1 MARND
6 KANTQL
12 ILLVV
17 SAIVAT
23 VKFLI
28 EVNKKG
34 LWKEFFIST
43 PIFGGFWYVLHLLYS
58 GQKISLSFFL
68 IALLIAFIVYCIYW
82 SGLFNKSPYK
92 QFSRYEI
99 TKNKASWA
107 QQEWWWSL
115 DGWQFEQEV
124 AKIFISKGFNATV
137 TRATGDGGVDIIL
150 EKDGFR
156 SIVQCKHH
164 NNPVGPNDARALWG
178 CKDDFQADEVIL
190 IASSGITKG
199 AADYINNKPNYTV
212 YTLDDI
218 IEMSQSGQYSYIN
231 NSYNHQEEY
240 EEDQE
245 EIEEENTANEYNEEI
260 EEEPQEEEHD
270 VVEEEPQE
278 EYEEEEYEE
287 EEYEE
292 EEYDEEEISPK
303 ENIEDK
309 ALEISEIYNIDF
321 EDALDML
328 KDYSYEEVIEELE
341 NYIKQN

>member
-58 GQKISLSFFL
+58 GQRISLSFFL

-82 SGLFNKSPYK
+82 SGLFTKSPYQ
-92 QFSRYEI
+92 QFSRFEI
-99 TKNKASWA
+99 TKNKTSWA

-218 IEMSQSGQYSYIN
+218 IEMSQTEQYI
-231 NSYNHQEEY
+231 NSYNR
-240 EEDQE
+240 QE
-245 EIEEENTANEYNEEI
+245 EIEEYRKY
-260 EEEPQEEEHD
+260 H
-270 VVEEEPQE
+270 
-278 EYEEEEYEE
+278 
-287 EEYEE
+287 
-292 EEYDEEEISPK
+292 
-303 ENIEDK
+303 
-309 ALEISEIYNIDF
+309 
-321 EDALDML
+321 
-328 KDYSYEEVIEELE
+328 
-341 NYIKQN
+341 

>member
-1 MARND
+1 MARNN

-12 ILLVV
+12 ILLVT

-34 LWKEFFIST
+34 LWREFFIST

-58 GQKISLSFFL
+58 GKTISLSFFL

-82 SGLFNKSPYK
+82 SGLFNKSPYQ

-99 TKNKASWA
+99 TKNKTSWA

-124 AKIFISKGFNATV
+124 AKIFISKGYNATV

-218 IEMSQSGQYSYIN
+218 IEMSQSEQYI
-231 NSYNHQEEY
+231 NSYNHKEEIEEY
-240 EEDQE
+240 EEEPQE
-245 EIEEENTANEYNEEI
+245 KSNADEYNEEI
-260 EEEPQEEEHD
+260 EEEPQEKNKE
-270 VVEEEPQE
+270 V
-278 EYEEEEYEE
+278 
-287 EEYEE
+287 
-292 EEYDEEEISPK
+292 SPK

-341 NYIKQN
+341 NYIKQH

>member
-58 GQKISLSFFL
+58 GQTISLSFFL

-82 SGLFNKSPYK
+82 SGLFTKSPYQ
-92 QFSRYEI
+92 QFSRFEI
-99 TKNKASWA
+99 TKNKTSWA

-218 IEMSQSGQYSYIN
+218 IEMSQTEQYI
-231 NSYNHQEEY
+231 NSYNR
-240 EEDQE
+240 QE
-245 EIEEENTANEYNEEI
+245 EIEEYQEENTTDDYNEEI
-260 EEEPQEEEHD
+260 EEYQEENTTDDYNEEIEEYQEEEEM
-270 VVEEEPQE
+270 EENTQE
-278 EYEEEEYEE
+278 EH
-287 EEYEE
+287 
-292 EEYDEEEISPK
+292 EEISPK

-321 EDALDML
+321 EQTLDML

>member
-58 GQKISLSFFL
+58 GQTISLSFFL

-82 SGLFNKSPYK
+82 SGLFTKSPYQ
-92 QFSRYEI
+92 QFSRFEI
-99 TKNKASWA
+99 TKNKTSWA

-218 IEMSQSGQYSYIN
+218 IEMSQTEQYI
-231 NSYNHQEEY
+231 NSYNR
-240 EEDQE
+240 QE
-245 EIEEENTANEYNEEI
+245 EIEEYQEEEMKEDQEENTTDEYNEEI

-278 EYEEEEYEE
+278 EYNK
-287 EEYEE
+287 
-292 EEYDEEEISPK
+292 EEISPK

-321 EDALDML
+321 EQTLDML

>member
-58 GQKISLSFFL
+58 GQTISLSFFL

-82 SGLFNKSPYK
+82 SGLFTKSPYQ
-92 QFSRYEI
+92 QFSRFEI
-99 TKNKASWA
+99 TKNKTSWA

-218 IEMSQSGQYSYIN
+218 IEMSQTEQYI
-231 NSYNHQEEY
+231 NSYNR
-240 EEDQE
+240 QE
-245 EIEEENTANEYNEEI
+245 EIEEY
-260 EEEPQEEEHD
+260 QEEEM
-270 VVEEEPQE
+270 EENTQE
-278 EYEEEEYEE
+278 EH
-287 EEYEE
+287 
-292 EEYDEEEISPK
+292 EEISPK

-321 EDALDML
+321 EQTLDML

>member
-58 GQKISLSFFL
+58 GQTISLSFFL

-82 SGLFNKSPYK
+82 SGLFTKSPYQ
-92 QFSRYEI
+92 QFSRFEI
-99 TKNKASWA
+99 TKNKTSWA

-218 IEMSQSGQYSYIN
+218 IEMSQTEQYI
-231 NSYNHQEEY
+231 NSYNR
-240 EEDQE
+240 QE
-245 EIEEENTANEYNEEI
+245 EIEEYQEENTTDDYNEEI
-260 EEEPQEEEHD
+260 EEYQEEEEM
-270 VVEEEPQE
+270 EENTQE
-278 EYEEEEYEE
+278 EH
-287 EEYEE
+287 
-292 EEYDEEEISPK
+292 EEISPK

-321 EDALDML
+321 EQTLDML

>member
-1 MARND
+1 MTRNN

-12 ILLVV
+12 ILLVT

-34 LWKEFFIST
+34 LWREFFIST

-58 GQKISLSFFL
+58 GKTISLSFFL

-82 SGLFNKSPYK
+82 SGLFNKSPYQ

-99 TKNKASWA
+99 TKNKTSWA

-124 AKIFISKGFNATV
+124 AKIFISNGYNATV

-218 IEMSQSGQYSYIN
+218 IEMSQSEQYI
-231 NSYNHQEEY
+231 NSYNHKEEIEEY
-240 EEDQE
+240 EEEPQE
-245 EIEEENTANEYNEEI
+245 KSNADEYNEEI
-260 EEEPQEEEHD
+260 EEEPQEKNKE
-270 VVEEEPQE
+270 V
-278 EYEEEEYEE
+278 
-287 EEYEE
+287 
-292 EEYDEEEISPK
+292 SPK

-321 EDALDML
+321 EDALNML

-341 NYIKQN
+341 NYIKQH